1 MNQCQHITNFITSL
15 DFSGRLPK
23 GINILNPFK
32 DNASILP
39 IAKEFY
45 GKYYNDAAQRT
56 LVLGINPGRLGAGAT
71 GIPFTDTKRMAEYCG
86 IEIPGI
92 TTHEPSS
99 VFVYE
104 MIEAFGGVENFY
116 RQFYVS
122 SICPLGF
129 TAAGAQGK
137 EVNYNYYDSA
147 ALTKAVTPFMV
158 KCMQR
163 QLEFGLNRK
172 VVFVFGTGKNFAFVE
187 ALNAKHQWFEK
198 VVPLEHPRYIM
209 QYKLRLKD
217 TYITKY
223 LEAFSSVLTGKWP
236 SPLALFII
244 WSIPI

>member
-1 MNQCQHITNFITSL
+1 MKQSEQIIDFISAL
-15 DFSGRLPK
+15 SFKGRLPK

-39 IAKEFY
+39 IAEEFY
-45 GKYYNDAAQRT
+45 TKYYNDSKQRT

-86 IEIPGI
+86 IVIPNI
-92 TTHEPSS
+92 VTHEPSS

-104 MIEAFGGVENFY
+104 MITAFGGVENFY
-116 RQFYVS
+116 NQFYIS

-158 KCMQR
+158 QCMQQ
-163 QLEFGLNRK
+163 QLDFGLNRE
-172 VVFVFGTGKNFAFVE
+172 VVYVFGTGKNFAFVD
-187 ALNAKHQWFEK
+187 ALNAKHKWFKK

-209 QYKLRLKD
+209 QYKARLKQD
-217 TYITKY
+217 YITKY
-223 LEAFSSVLTGKWP
+223 LEAFNTASL
-236 SPLALFII
+236 
-244 WSIPI
+244 